1 MVRGAS
7 QRRAAA
13 ASESASLDPP
23 QGGSYVDVDCPV
35 QRILTF
41 EAESTDVVR
50 VQESTPGGATRKNWR
65 KLIKSDT
72 ADILEKY
79 SILAG
84 TKDLKR
90 KIPDSEVHDL
100 LSYVLDDHRKSIKR
114 MREETSVLQEEKS
127 IVVSRYEHCKERFG
141 DMTRYTESLRKLV
154 EQTTDFARAFQGI
167 SMTSRLIFDATEE
180 MLAGLNGLEEEG
192 LAAHAA
198 SVSKVVPVV
207 PTPAIGPVRVE
218 QELSCE
224 VHGTIIDKC
233 CVTADG
239 YIAQETPVYSG
250 SRAVEVHLVLVKS
263 RQDAVDA
270 KGHSISDGYF
280 FFQKDLTRLL
290 HAISSGK
297 REVKDLGQWARG
309 PGAIPGHSIFSIKP
323 GDIAL
328 ASSAE
333 IQDIDIDILTRA
345 PKGLVFIRTDYTGTV
360 LQKMCG
366 TILNDKKVSK
376 PNRDAIVERVHRI
389 KQILFNFSRSH
400 TGNE

>member
-1 MVRGAS
+1 MMVRGSS

-13 ASESASLDPP
+13 ASEGASLDPP

-41 EAESTDVVR
+41 EDKSTDVVR
-50 VQESTPGGATRKNWR
+50 GQESTPGGATRKNWR

-90 KIPDSEVHDL
+90 KIPDAEVHEL

-114 MREETSVLQEEKS
+114 MREGNSVLQEEMS
-127 IVVSRYEHCKERFG
+127 NVLSRYEHYKETFG
-141 DMTRYTESLRKLV
+141 EMTRYIESLRKLV
-154 EQTTDFARAFQGI
+154 DQTTDFSRAFQAI
-167 SMTSRLIFDATEE
+167 SVTSRLIFDATEE
-180 MLAGLNGLEEEG
+180 MLTGLNGVEEES
-192 LAAHAA
+192 LPAHAA
-198 SVSKVVPVV
+198 PVREVVPVV
-207 PTPAIGPVRVE
+207 PTPVIAPVRVE
-218 QELSCE
+218 QEISCE
-224 VHGTIIDKC
+224 VQGTIVDKC

-239 YIAQETPVYSG
+239 YIAQETPVYLG
-250 SRAVEVHLVLVKS
+250 SKAVEVHLVLVKS
-263 RQDAVDA
+263 QQDAVDA

-297 REVKDLGQWARG
+297 REVKDLSQWARG
-309 PGAIPGHSIFSIKP
+309 QGTPGHSIFSIKP
-323 GDIAL
+323 GDIAFV
-328 ASSAE
+328 SSAE
-333 IQDIDIDILTRA
+333 IQDVNIDILTRA
-345 PKGLVFIRTDYTGTV
+345 PKGLVFIRTDYIGTV

-376 PNRDAIVERVHRI
+376 PNREAIVERVRRI
-389 KQILFNFSRSH
+389 NEILLNFSTRH